1 MNLCIV
7 SGIVSSVVQV
17 RTSNGGKK
25 VSNFDLSELN
35 KFQTRHSIACWEDM
49 VKYSEG
55 LELGQRVTVKG
66 KLVYS
71 TREDGKT
78 FTNICADFIE
88 TEKPEEVF
96 EEREPIVVK
105 KGVY

>member
-1 MNLCIV
+1 MNLCII

-17 RTSNGGKK
+17 RTSNGGKC
-25 VSNFDLSELN
+25 VSNFDVSEQN
-35 KFQTRHSIACWEDM
+35 KFQTRHSIACWEEM

-55 LELGQRVTVKG
+55 LELGQFVTVKG

-88 TEKPEEVF
+88 VEPKEEVF
-96 EEREPIVVK
+96 EEREPTVVK
-105 KGVY
+105 KGIY